1 MKTETEEAKML
12 NEKIKALRKAHNMTQ
27 EEMADRICVSRQA
40 ITKWETGLG
49 TPDISNLEALAR
61 LFDVSID
68 QLLSEDECINK
79 ENISRTEFDIFD
91 RSDFNLDIGT
101 ACSLDVTTKD
111 IEKVIVEVRSDLPTE
126 SYKLAKVK
134 LTEGRHVDLEVKYVD
149 VKPEKDLSRQDAK
162 QHVFIKLI
170 LPSSLADHIELDG
183 NVQKLDLHDMMQEHH
198 IEFDGKASQVSIS
211 NLCGHLELTSNT
223 DMEVTY
229 DGSLRQLD
237 INQIRC
243 ISNLYIP
250 KDADLFIY
258 NKGRASRVLFN
269 DYENRVEAD
278 NKVELNGYKSELTV
292 RTK

>member
-1 MKTETEEAKML
+1 ML
-12 NEKIKALRKAHNMTQ
+12 NEKIKALRKANNMTQ
-27 EEMADRICVSRQA
+27 EELADRICVSRQA

-49 TPDISNLEALAR
+49 TPDISNIEALAR

-68 QLLSEDECINK
+68 QLLSGDDSINK

-101 ACSLDVTTKD
+101 ACTLDVTTKD

-134 LTEGRHVDLEVKYVD
+134 LTEGRHVDLVVVEYKNDKKFVD
-149 VKPEKDLSRQDAK
+149 VKPDKDLSRQDAK
-162 QHVFIKLI
+162 QHLFINLI

-183 NVQKLDLHDMMQEHH
+183 NVRKLTIHDMPQEHH
-198 IEFDGKASQVSIS
+198 IEFDGKASEVSIS

-223 DMEVTY
+223 DTEVTY

-250 KDADLFIY
+250 RDAELCIY
-258 NKGRASRVLFN
+258 NKGRASRLLFN
-269 DYENRVEAD
+269 GYENRPEAE

-292 RTK
+292 KTI